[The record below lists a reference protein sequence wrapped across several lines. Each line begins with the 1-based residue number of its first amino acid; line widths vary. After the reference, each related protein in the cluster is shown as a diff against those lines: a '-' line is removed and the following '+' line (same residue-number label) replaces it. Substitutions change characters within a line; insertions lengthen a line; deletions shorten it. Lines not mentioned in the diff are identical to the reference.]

1 MLKILVVSDSHG
13 NTELLHSV
21 VSKNRSCDL
30 VVHLGDNTADGTE
43 VMKDFPTVAFLTVSG
58 NCDMF
63 SFSGTANTEGTFT
76 AEERR
81 IFYTHGHKY
90 NVNFGIDYLVAQAKM
105 QKADIALYGH
115 THVNFAEEKS
125 GVLVI
130 NPGSISLPRDSS
142 GGTYCVMEID
152 GSNVKYEIKEVEK

>member
-21 VSKNRSCDL
+21 VAKNRSCDL

-63 SFSGTANTEGTFT
+63 SFAGTANTEGTFT
-76 AEERR
+76 AE
-81 IFYTHGHKY
+81 
-90 NVNFGIDYLVAQAKM
+90 
-105 QKADIALYGH
+105 
-115 THVNFAEEKS
+115 
-125 GVLVI
+125 
-130 NPGSISLPRDSS
+130 
-142 GGTYCVMEID
+142 
-152 GSNVKYEIKEVEK
+152 